1 MTDMLE
7 YALIAF
13 TSLFTMV
20 NPLGIIPVYTSLT
33 SKLSAKEA
41 KKVAFKSTLT
51 ALIILLIF
59 AVTGKFI
66 FEFFAISVNSL
77 KVVGGV
83 IFFMT
88 GYDMLQARLI
98 RTKENNETESDYSN
112 DVSITPLAIPL
123 ICGPGAITVAIVMM
137 SEAELM
143 AQKLILLA
151 VIFVVLTITLIFL
164 LSARKILK
172 ALGESGNKVMMRIMG
187 LIVMVIAIEFLF
199 SGLKPLVQDMLKIN

>member
-1 MTDMLE
+1 MTDLLE
-7 YALIAF
+7 YTLIAF

-33 SKLSAKEA
+33 SDLSSREA
-41 KKVAFKSTLT
+41 RKVAYKSIFT
-51 ALIILLIF
+51 ALIILSIF

-66 FEFFAISVNSL
+66 FEFFAISVHSL

-98 RTKENNETESDYSN
+98 RTKENNEDEVDYSN
-112 DVSITPLAIPL
+112 DISITPLAIPL

-143 AQKLILLA
+143 AQKLILMG
-151 VIFVVLTITLIFL
+151 IIIGVLLITLVFL
-164 LSARKILK
+164 LSSRKIMK
-172 ALGESGNKVMMRIMG
+172 VLGDNGNKVMMRIMG
-187 LIVMVIAIEFLF
+187 LIVMVIAVEFLF
-199 SGLKPLVQDMLKIN
+199 SGLKPLVQDMLKLN